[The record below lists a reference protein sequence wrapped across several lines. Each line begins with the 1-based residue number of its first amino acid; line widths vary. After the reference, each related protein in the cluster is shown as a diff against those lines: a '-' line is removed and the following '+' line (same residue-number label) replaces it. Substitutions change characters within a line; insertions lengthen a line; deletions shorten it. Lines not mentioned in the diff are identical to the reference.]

1 MTEHRYLNNAHS
13 FDDGLVAELKEHKEQ
28 SALLHEEKRAERE
41 AAEAGGLDAI
51 AAGTPLD
58 KVKAIIEKKK
68 TPAVQVLKEHEAGKK
83 MASMATR
90 GPRAV
95 YAFLDNKG

>member
-58 KVKAIIEKKK
+58 KVKAIIEKK
-68 TPAVQVLKEHEAGKK
+68 TSAAQVLKEHEAGKK